1 MAQVDYSPSGY
12 SLGVDFGTTNTVV
25 AIAAPDGSVTP
36 VTFDHAGLLHDIFR
50 SALCFLDD
58 SEGRTRRI
66 EIEAGP
72 WAIAQFLDSPHEH
85 RFIQSF
91 KSFAASRLFQSTV
104 IFGKRFSYEDI
115 LTQFFTLMRHHAGEG
130 LANIAAAPVIAGP
143 VIAGRPVEFVGANPD
158 PALALDRMDTAYG
171 RAGFPPVRYAYE
183 PVGAAYFFA
192 RRLNARATVLVAD
205 FGGGTSDFSLMRF
218 EKGAAGLQATPLGHA
233 GVGVAGDAFD
243 FRIIDNVVSPRLGK
257 GGSYRSGEKTLP
269 IPGQHY
275 SNFAQWHQLAMLKS
289 PKTLAELRSLAKD
302 AVDPAGLEDFI
313 TVVENDLGFGLYR
326 AVSATKTTLSGA
338 DKADLVFKADGIDI
352 RESVTRQAFEG
363 WIAPELAQIDAAL
376 DRVLTQAGLRESDVD
391 QVFMTGGSSF
401 VPALRKLFE
410 ARFSAN
416 RLATGDQLQSIAS
429 GLALIGRDQNPGNWI
444 APRP

>member
-1 MAQVDYSPSGY
+1 MVQSEYAI
-12 SLGVDFGTTNTVV
+12 GVDFGTTNTVV
-25 AIAAPDGSVTP
+25 AIATPDGSVTP

-50 SALCFLDD
+50 SALCFWDD
-58 SEGRTRRI
+58 TEDRAHRI
-66 EIEAGP
+66 GVEAGP

-115 LTQFFTLMRHHAGEG
+115 LSQFLGLMRRHAGDALVG
-130 LANIAAAPVIAGP
+130 VDAAPV
-143 VIAGRPVEFVGANPD
+143 VAGRPVEFVGANPD
-158 PALALDRMDTAYG
+158 PELALQRMDAAYG

-257 GGSYRSGEKTLP
+257 GGNYRSGEKTLP

-289 PKTLAELRSLAKD
+289 PRTLAELRSLAKD

-326 AVSATKTTLSGA
+326 AVSAVKTALSGA
-338 DKADLVFKADGIDI
+338 DRAELVFRADGIDI
-352 RESVTRQAFEG
+352 RETVTRQAFEG
-363 WIAPELAQIDAAL
+363 WIAPELKQIDTAL
-376 DRVLTQAGLRESDVD
+376 DRVFAQSGLRDSDVD

-401 VPALRKLFE
+401 VPALRHLFE
-410 ARFSAN
+410 TRFSAD

-429 GLALIGRDQNPGNWI
+429 GLALIGRDRNPGNWL
-444 APRP
+444 APRT